1 MTIKTFRGLLAD
13 GAQERIRLETLDG
26 KQGYRITKLEGI
38 SVAPGAAQGA
48 HVIKIYTVSQ
58 TTIDGAVDLS
68 DNTLIGIV
76 YFTNRTDE
84 LHSNQSVIIADSE
97 IFNQDIYITHSDIQG
112 SASGNY
118 YLELERIKLDDVEA
132 TAVILKNFRN
142 TNTV

>member
-1 MTIKTFRGLLAD
+1 MSIKTFRGLLTD
-13 GAQERIRLETLDG
+13 GQQERIRLEHIDG
-26 KQGYRITKLEGI
+26 KTGYRITKLEGI